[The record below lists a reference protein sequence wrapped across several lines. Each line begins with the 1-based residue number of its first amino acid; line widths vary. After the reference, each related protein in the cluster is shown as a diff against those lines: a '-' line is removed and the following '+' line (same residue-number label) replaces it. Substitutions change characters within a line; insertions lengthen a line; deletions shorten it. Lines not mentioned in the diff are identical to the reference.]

1 MKIIIAGAG
10 AVGFHLADLLAMENQ
25 NITVIDTDERAI
37 NKVNQHLDVA
47 TIIGDASLPTIME
60 SAGVRSADL
69 MIAVTT
75 SEKANILISILAKK
89 FGAKTTIARISNIE
103 LLEQPFAEQFREL
116 GVDTLISPQQLA
128 AQEISRLLSNASF
141 TDLIDFE
148 NGSITISGIA
158 VGEKSPFV
166 GISVAELQ
174 NRYGEDKCK
183 VIALLRSRKTVI
195 PDKDLVFREDDHFYL
210 SANRATLEKI
220 TALADQHGRKMRKLM
235 IIGDTELALITC
247 KLLEDTY
254 DITAVMSDE
263 NKGKQF
269 LAELNNTLVVIGDP
283 GDIDELK
290 EEGLNRMD
298 ALISLTSNSETNIV
312 SSLMAKEEGVYKAI
326 ALVDNVDYTHISQNI
341 GVDTIINKKLIA
353 ANTIFR
359 FVRRGKIEAIASLHG
374 VDAEVIEFEVPK
386 KKRLVA
392 KTIGELHFPAG
403 ACVAGIVR
411 NGEGYVPGPNN
422 KFRPGDKAIIL
433 ILPHAIGKVEKIF
446 AE

>member
-10 AVGFHLADLLAMENQ
+10 AVGFHLAELLSIENQ
-25 NITVIDTDERAI
+25 NILVIDSDERAI
-37 NKVNQHLDVA
+37 RKVEHHLDVA
-47 TIIGDASLPTIME
+47 TIVGDASLPTILKR
-60 SAGVRSADL
+60 AGVSSADL

-89 FGAKTTIARISNIE
+89 FGAKMTIARINNIE
-103 LLEQPFAEQFREL
+103 LLEQQFAEQFREL

-128 AQEISRLLSNASF
+128 AQEISRLLSNASL

-148 NGSITISGIA
+148 NGSISISGFT
-158 VGEKSPFV
+158 VREQSPFV
-166 GISVAELQ
+166 GMSVADLQ

-183 VIALLRSRKTVI
+183 IIALLRSRKTII
-195 PDKDLVFREDDHFYL
+195 PANDLVLRADDHFYL
-210 SANRATLEKI
+210 SANRETLDKI
-220 TALADQHGRKMRKLM
+220 TVLADHQGRKMHKIM
-235 IIGDTELALITC
+235 VIGDTDLALITC
-247 KLLEDTY
+247 KLLEDEY
-254 DITAVMSDE
+254 DITAVMADE
-263 NKGKQF
+263 DRGKVF
-269 LAELNNTLVVIGDP
+269 LTELNNTLVVIGDP
-283 GDIDELK
+283 GDIDGLK

-312 SSLMAKEEGVYKAI
+312 SSLMAKEEGVYKTI

-359 FVRRGKIEAIASLHG
+359 FVRRGKIEAVASLHG

-386 KKRLVA
+386 KKRLVT
-392 KTIGELHFPAG
+392 KCIGDLHLPAG

-411 NGEGYVPGPNN
+411 NGEGYVPGPTN

-433 ILPHAIGKVEKIF
+433 ILPHAVGKIEKIF
-446 AE
+446 SE

>member
-10 AVGFHLADLLAMENQ
+10 AVGFHLAELLSIESQ
-25 NITVIDTDERAI
+25 NIMVIDTDDRAI
-37 NKVNQHLDVA
+37 RKVEHHLDVA
-47 TIIGDASLPTIME
+47 TIVGDASLPTVLKM
-60 SAGVRSADL
+60 AGVSSADL

-89 FGAKTTIARISNIE
+89 FGAKTTIARIKNTE
-103 LLEQPFAEQFREL
+103 LLEQKVVEQFREL

-128 AQEISRLLSNASF
+128 AQEIARLLSNASL

-148 NGSITISGIA
+148 EGSISISGFV
-158 VGEKSPFV
+158 VGENSPFI
-166 GISVAELQ
+166 GLSVSELQ

-183 VIALLRSRKTVI
+183 IIALLRSRKTII
-195 PDKDLVFREDDHFYL
+195 PDRDIVLRVDDHFYL
-210 SANRATLEKI
+210 SANRETLDKI
-220 TALADQHGRKMRKLM
+220 TALADHQKKIRKVMV
-235 IIGDTELALITC
+235 IGDTELALITC
-247 KLLEDTY
+247 KLLENTY
-254 DITAVMSDE
+254 DLTAVMADE
-263 NKGKQF
+263 DRGKLF
-269 LAELNNTLVVIGDP
+269 LSELNNTLVVIGDP

-290 EEGLNRMD
+290 DEGLNRMD
-298 ALISLTSNSETNIV
+298 ALISVTSNSETNIV
-312 SSLMAKEEGVYKAI
+312 SSLMAKEEGVSKTI

-353 ANTIFR
+353 ANAIFR
-359 FVRRGKIEAIASLHG
+359 FVRRGKIEAVASLHG

-392 KTIGELHFPAG
+392 KCIGELHFPAG

-411 NGEGYVPGPNN
+411 NGQGYVPGPTN

-433 ILPHAIGKVEKIF
+433 ILPHAIGQIEKLF

>member
-10 AVGFHLADLLAMENQ
+10 AVGFHLAELLSIESQ
-25 NITVIDTDERAI
+25 NIMVIDSDERAI
-37 NKVNQHLDVA
+37 RKVDHHLDVA
-47 TIIGDASLPTIME
+47 TIVGDASLPTVLKM
-60 SAGVRSADL
+60 AGVSSADL

-89 FGAKTTIARISNIE
+89 FGAKTTIARIKNIE
-103 LLEQPFAEQFREL
+103 LLEEAVVEQFREL

-128 AQEISRLLSNASF
+128 AQEIARLLSNASL

-148 NGSITISGIA
+148 DGSISISGFT
-158 VGEKSPFV
+158 VSENSPFV
-166 GISVAELQ
+166 GVTISELQ

-183 VIALLRSRKTVI
+183 IIALLRSRKTII
-195 PDKDLVFREDDHFYL
+195 PDKDIVLRADDHFYL
-210 SANRATLEKI
+210 SANRETLDKI
-220 TALADQHGRKMRKLM
+220 TAFAELRKKMRKIM
-235 IIGDTELALITC
+235 VIGDTDLALITC
-247 KLLEDTY
+247 KMLEDTY
-254 DITAVMSDE
+254 DLTAVMDNE
-263 NKGKQF
+263 DRGKVF
-269 LAELNNTLVVIGDP
+269 LTELNNTLVVIGDP

-290 EEGLNRMD
+290 TEGLNRMD
-298 ALISLTSNSETNIV
+298 ALISVTSNSETNIV
-312 SSLMAKEEGVYKAI
+312 SSLMAKEEGVSKTI

-353 ANTIFR
+353 ANAIFR
-359 FVRRGKIEAIASLHG
+359 FVRRGKIEAVASLHG

-392 KTIGELHFPAG
+392 KCIGDLHLPAG

-411 NGEGYVPGPNN
+411 NGEGYVPGPTN

-433 ILPHAIGKVEKIF
+433 ILPHAIGKIEKLF